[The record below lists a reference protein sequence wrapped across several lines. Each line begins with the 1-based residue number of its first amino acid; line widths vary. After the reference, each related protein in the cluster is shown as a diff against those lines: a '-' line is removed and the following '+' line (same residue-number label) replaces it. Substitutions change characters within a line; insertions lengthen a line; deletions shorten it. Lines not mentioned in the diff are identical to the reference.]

1 MRFRS
6 VFAPSW
12 HFSSLLHYPFIF
24 FPFSREIIRLSVHC
38 GFLPILYEEQSLPV
52 HAKYLSSL
60 LSPFVSQLCLLQTR
74 RLNSYIRWDGTGRIY
89 GVSKYIGQAVR
100 QTSAMRDIALYS
112 KLRNQRNLIV
122 PRWKF
127 SRVFIKMIKFMSI
140 TIIFYKI

>member
-12 HFSSLLHYPFIF
+12 QFSPCSITPSYSSLFLARLFAYRFIVDSF
-24 FPFSREIIRLSVHC
+24 LSFMSSSRFPCMLNIFPRYFHHLFR
-38 GFLPILYEEQSLPV
+38 
-52 HAKYLSSL
+52 
-60 LSPFVSQLCLLQTR
+60 SPASCR
-74 RLNSYIRWDGTGRIY
+74 RVTSYTRWDGTGRIY

-112 KLRNQRNLIV
+112 KLHNQRNLIV
-122 PRWKF
+122 PKWKF

-140 TIIFYKI
+140 TVIFYKI

>member
-60 LSPFVSQLCLLQTR
+60 LPPFVSQLCLLQTR
-74 RLNSYIRWDGTGRIY
+74 RFIHTLGRNRAYIWG
-89 GVSKYIGQAVR
+89 KYIGQAVR
-100 QTSAMRDIALYS
+100 QTSAMRDIALYL

-122 PRWKF
+122 PRRKF

-140 TIIFYKI
+140 TVIFYKI